1 MTKPNITPAHVA
13 NLANLFSP
21 SDIADILK
29 IPQSRV
35 EELLDEAGTPRETWE
50 VRCNKTGKTWQTR
63 SRRSAYRLVCLHG
76 LVDWDWRRV

>member
-1 MTKPNITPAHVA
+1 MTKATITPAHVA

-35 EELLDEAGTPRETWE
+35 EELLDEAGSPRETWE
-50 VRCNKTGKTWQTR
+50 VR
-63 SRRSAYRLVCLHG
+63 ALF
-76 LVDWDWRRV
+76 